1 METLIRKY
9 IGFHIKIEVF
19 VAAASPDIPR
29 TEVGIHVCQE
39 KQQDVTSN
47 RRFGEN
53 RSTRTASNLG
63 HLSPLSTL
71 SLLLSRYTQELHP
84 SYSLQ

>member
-29 TEVGIHVCQE
+29 TCRDTCLPRETARCR
-39 KQQDVTSN
+39 QQ
-47 RRFGEN
+47 
-53 RSTRTASNLG
+53 
-63 HLSPLSTL
+63 
-71 SLLLSRYTQELHP
+71 
-84 SYSLQ
+84 